1 MFFLYT
7 DNFDRDYAHMA
18 KHNVAF
24 TEEPRLEEF
33 GKVVVFA
40 DKYGNKWDFI
50 ERKGSVIMTSV
61 LGYEIKTPW
70 GPIATFVDVTKEPVV
85 IGAAF
90 SEIPKFL
97 KKSGHKLN
105 IVEFKS
111 DAKLAGVTSVV
122 KSWVDGDLD
131 AFKSLKVRQP
141 GGEFTQDVWAALR
154 KVKGGQ
160 VISYADLAAKAGRP
174 LAVRAA
180 GTAMATNLIA
190 PIVPCHRVVKT
201 GGAVGNYGFGIDLKI
216 KLLAHEGWPQ
226 SKVSIVFA
234 SNLPAL
240 VLVYSVPGFQS

>member
-1 MFFLYT
+1 M
-7 DNFDRDYAHMA
+7 N
-18 KHNVAF
+18 
-24 TEEPRLEEF
+24 
-33 GKVVVFA
+33 
-40 DKYGNKWDFI
+40 
-50 ERKGSVIMTSV
+50 SV

-90 SEIPKFL
+90 SDIPKFL

-111 DAKLAGVTSVV
+111 DSKLAGVSAVV
-122 KSWVDGDLD
+122 NDWIAGDVN
-131 AFKSLKVRQP
+131 AFNALKVRQP
-141 GGEFTQDVWAALR
+141 GGEFTQAVWKSLR
-154 KVKGGQ
+154 RVRGGT

-201 GGAVGNYGFGIDLKI
+201 GGALGGYGFGIDLKA
-216 KLLAHEGWPQ
+216 KLLQHEG
-226 SKVSIVFA
+226 F
-234 SNLPAL
+234 NL
-240 VLVYSVPGFQS
+240 

>member
-1 MFFLYT
+1 VGFH
-7 DNFDRDYAHMA
+7 RA
-18 KHNVAF
+18 
-24 TEEPRLEEF
+24 EESL
-33 GKVVVFA
+33 
-40 DKYGNKWDFI
+40 
-50 ERKGSVIMTSV
+50 IMSAI
-61 LGYEIKTPW
+61 LGYEIRTPW
-70 GPIATFVDVTKEPVV
+70 GPIATFVDVAKEPVV

-131 AFKSLKVRQP
+131 AFKSLKVRQS
-141 GGEFTQDVWAALR
+141 GGEFTQDVWTALR

-180 GTAMATNLIA
+180 GTAMAINLIA

-201 GGAVGNYGFGIDLKI
+201 GGAVGNYGFGVDLKV
-216 KLLAHEGWPQ
+216 KLLAHEG
-226 SKVSIVFA
+226 VD
-234 SNLPAL
+234 L
-240 VLVYSVPGFQS
+240 

>member
-1 MFFLYT
+1 VGFHRT
-7 DNFDRDYAHMA
+7 Q
-18 KHNVAF
+18 
-24 TEEPRLEEF
+24 
-33 GKVVVFA
+33 
-40 DKYGNKWDFI
+40 
-50 ERKGSVIMTSV
+50 GSVIMSAI

-70 GPIATFVDVTKEPVV
+70 GPIATFVDVAKEPVV

-97 KKSGHKLN
+97 KRSGHKLN

-111 DAKLAGVTSVV
+111 DPKLAGVTSVV

-131 AFKSLKVRQP
+131 AFKSLRVRQP
-141 GGEFTQDVWAALR
+141 GGEFTQDVWKALR
-154 KVKGGQ
+154 TVKGGK

-201 GGAVGNYGFGIDLKI
+201 GGAVGNYGFGVDLKV
-216 KLLAHEGWPQ
+216 KLLEHEG
-226 SKVSIVFA
+226 VD
-234 SNLPAL
+234 L
-240 VLVYSVPGFQS
+240 

>member
-1 MFFLYT
+1 VGFH
-7 DNFDRDYAHMA
+7 RA
-18 KHNVAF
+18 
-24 TEEPRLEEF
+24 EESL
-33 GKVVVFA
+33 
-40 DKYGNKWDFI
+40 
-50 ERKGSVIMTSV
+50 IMPAI

-70 GPIATFVDVTKEPVV
+70 GPIATFVDVAKEPVV

-131 AFKSLKVRQP
+131 AFKSLKVRQS
-141 GGEFTQDVWAALR
+141 GGEFTQDVWTALR

-180 GTAMATNLIA
+180 GTAMAINLIA

-201 GGAVGNYGFGIDLKI
+201 GGAVGNYGFGVDLKV
-216 KLLAHEGWPQ
+216 KLLAHEG
-226 SKVSIVFA
+226 VD
-234 SNLPAL
+234 L
-240 VLVYSVPGFQS
+240 

>member
-1 MFFLYT
+1 M
-7 DNFDRDYAHMA
+7 NS
-18 KHNVAF
+18 
-24 TEEPRLEEF
+24 
-33 GKVVVFA
+33 
-40 DKYGNKWDFI
+40 I
-50 ERKGSVIMTSV
+50 

-70 GPIATFVDVTKEPVV
+70 GPIATFVDASKEPVV

-90 SEIPKFL
+90 GEIPKFL

-131 AFKSLKVRQP
+131 AFRSLKVRQP
-141 GGEFTQDVWAALR
+141 GGEFTQDVWKALR
-154 KVKGGQ
+154 RVKAGT

-201 GGAVGNYGFGIDLKI
+201 GGAIGNYGFGVDLKS
-216 KLLAHEGWPQ
+216 KLLIHEG
-226 SKVSIVFA
+226 V
-234 SNLPAL
+234 AL
-240 VLVYSVPGFQS
+240 

>member
-1 MFFLYT
+1 MGFHRTQESL
-7 DNFDRDYAHMA
+7 AMS
-18 KHNVAF
+18 
-24 TEEPRLEEF
+24 L
-33 GKVVVFA
+33 
-40 DKYGNKWDFI
+40 
-50 ERKGSVIMTSV
+50 V
-61 LGYEIKTPW
+61 LGHEIKTPW
-70 GPIATFVDVTKEPVV
+70 GPIATFVDMTKDPVV

-90 SEIPKFL
+90 SDIPNFL

-190 PIVPCHRVVKT
+190 PIIPCHRVIKS
-201 GGAVGNYGFGIDLKI
+201 GGAIGNYGFGIDLKLR
-216 KLLAHEGWPQ
+216 LLAHEG
-226 SKVSIVFA
+226 IEF
-234 SNLPAL
+234 
-240 VLVYSVPGFQS
+240 

>member
-1 MFFLYT
+1 VGFY
-7 DNFDRDYAHMA
+7 RA
-18 KHNVAF
+18 
-24 TEEPRLEEF
+24 EESL
-33 GKVVVFA
+33 
-40 DKYGNKWDFI
+40 
-50 ERKGSVIMTSV
+50 IMPAI

-70 GPIATFVDVTKEPVV
+70 GPIATFVDVAKEPVV

-131 AFKSLKVRQP
+131 AFKSLKVRQS
-141 GGEFTQDVWAALR
+141 GGEFTQDVWTALR

-180 GTAMATNLIA
+180 GTAMAINLIA

-201 GGAVGNYGFGIDLKI
+201 GGAVGNYGFGVDLKV
-216 KLLAHEGWPQ
+216 KLLAHEG
-226 SKVSIVFA
+226 VD
-234 SNLPAL
+234 L
-240 VLVYSVPGFQS
+240 

>member
-1 MFFLYT
+1 M
-7 DNFDRDYAHMA
+7 N
-18 KHNVAF
+18 
-24 TEEPRLEEF
+24 
-33 GKVVVFA
+33 
-40 DKYGNKWDFI
+40 
-50 ERKGSVIMTSV
+50 SV

-90 SEIPKFL
+90 SDIPKFL

-111 DAKLAGVTSVV
+111 DSKLAGVSAVV
-122 KSWVDGDLD
+122 NDWIAGDVD
-131 AFKSLKVRQP
+131 AFNALKVRQP
-141 GGEFTQDVWAALR
+141 GGEFTQAVWKSLR
-154 KVKGGQ
+154 KVRGGT

-201 GGAVGNYGFGIDLKI
+201 GGALGGYGFGIDLKA
-216 KLLAHEGWPQ
+216 KLLQHEG
-226 SKVSIVFA
+226 F
-234 SNLPAL
+234 NL
-240 VLVYSVPGFQS
+240 